1 MASGFVK
8 AELTTYRQGR
18 SQVSC
23 RLLYN
28 SVLLLVFGLI
38 LWKWM
43 DGVDSLGS
51 NQECKIGY
59 IHSHSRVSQCL
70 ASIRKLG
77 NRRSSE
83 GLRSFKPSKGTNL
96 FILII
101 LAGDIEMNPGP
112 RFQCGLCKKYCKASD
127 RLLECEEC
135 EKRFHASCSNLS
147 DNELL
152 RIESGD
158 GAWYCTNC
166 KADCGLCSGAVLKG
180 HKAVQCDNCDMWIH
194 NECSFITETQYE
206 TVNNTNCTWIC
217 PKCEF
222 FNFSDSFFGEQVN
235 VETENRFVP
244 LTKVKKDRSSPCGTN
259 KSSFISGL
267 KFISM
272 NINSIRGKKL
282 ELLAFLDFHQ
292 PHVVAIQETKIDS
305 SIATSELFPETCPY
319 SVYRKDRN
327 IHGGGVMLLFHKD
340 ISHMPITELEN
351 DSESIW
357 VKVFANKTSHFVA
370 SWYRPP
376 GSTSEE
382 FQLFREQ
389 LDYIRTHHKGK
400 KLPSAHVLGDFN
412 FKDIDWPDRLSKSG
426 STLSQSEGQ
435 ILIDI
440 MNDHGLEQMVHFPT
454 REKNTLDLI
463 LTTLPGQF
471 QDVHSPDKLSDHDIV
486 SGTLKM
492 FIPPIKKPRRKVY
505 LYQKGD
511 YESMRKDTLQFAK
524 EKYFNGHS
532 DTRSVQENF
541 DLLTSFI
548 QDSADKHI
556 PSKTS
561 RSVSSIPWI
570 TPEIRRK
577 IRRKNKTHAKAKK
590 TGSSKLRSKFETLR
604 REIKADIRKQHDL
617 YVNNLVGDV
626 KANPRD
632 FYRYINSQK
641 KDTQGIPPLKRKNG
655 KGVAQSDL
663 EKVEEFNG
671 QFTDVFSKNE
681 HTQVPLLDRSAPFMN
696 DIAVSKDGVI
706 KLLKGLNPSK
716 ALGPDE
722 LHPRVLKELATEL
735 GPVLAHL
742 FQQSIDTGEIPKEW
756 SLANI
761 CPLFKKSDRSLACNY
776 RPVSLTCVPC
786 KLLEHIVCSNI
797 MAHLDEY
804 KLLSDRQHAFRK
816 GHSCET
822 QLTTVINDW
831 AKILDNRGQVD
842 TFILDFEK
850 AFDTPPHELLKSK
863 LFGYGIGG
871 KTLKW
876 IDSFLCFRQQRVVV
890 NGVKSDWAPVLSGV
904 PQGTVLGPLLF
915 SLYINDISSD
925 IESEIRLFADDCVC
939 YREIKDEK
947 DTMKLQRDIDR
958 LGSWA
963 RKWGMRF
970 QPVKCNMMQLTRKRI
985 KKIHASYTLEGTNLE
1000 NVESIKY
1007 LGVTITSDLR
1017 WNTHVSNVCTKAN
1030 RTLGFLRRNLHSC
1043 PQEVK
1048 EAAYKGLVRPVL
1060 DYDSSVWDPPG
1071 VVLQEELE
1079 SVQKR
1084 AARFVTGNYDYE
1096 TGSMTG
1102 ILGQLK
1108 WESLKKRRKDNR
1120 LILLYKGLKGKAS
1133 VPTDDLI
1140 PKTRRCRNQHSMAFQ
1155 TPIANT
1161 DVYKGSFF
1169 PQTIRDWNALPDSL
1183 ISSAEVAEDCVAKF
1197 TSLMRARD

>member
-8 AELTTYRQGR
+8 AELTTCRQGR
-18 SQVSC
+18 PQVSC
-23 RLLYN
+23 RLLYK
-28 SVLLLVFGLI
+28 SVLLLVFGLF

-43 DGVDSLGS
+43 NGVDSLGS

-70 ASIRKLG
+70 ASIKKLG

-83 GLRSFKPSKGTNL
+83 GLRSFKSSKGTNL

-112 RFQCGLCKKYCKASD
+112 RFQCGLCKNYCKASD

-166 KADCGLCSGAVLKG
+166 KADCGLCSVLKG
-180 HKAVQCDNCDMWIH
+180 HKAVRCDSCDMWIH
-194 NECSFITETQYE
+194 NECSFTAETQYE

-244 LTKVKKDRSSPCGTN
+244 LTKEKKDRSSPCGTN

-292 PHVVAIQETKIDS
+292 PHDVAIQETKIDS

-319 SVYRKDRN
+319 SVYRKERN
-327 IHGGGVMLLFHKD
+327 IHGGGVMLLVHKD

-486 SGTLKM
+486 SGTLKI
-492 FIPPIKKPRRKVY
+492 FIPPIKKPRRMVY

-511 YESMRKDTLQFAK
+511 YESMRKDTLEFAK

-532 DTRSVQENF
+532 DIRSVQENF

-577 IRRKNKTHAKAKK
+577 IRRKNKTHANAKK
-590 TGSSKLRSKFETLR
+590 TGNSKLRSKFETLR
-604 REIKADIRKQHDL
+604 REIKADVRKQHDL

-632 FYRYINSQK
+632 FYRYIYSQK

-663 EKVEEFNG
+663 EKAEEFNG

-735 GPVLAHL
+735 GPVFAHL

-804 KLLSDRQHAFRK
+804 KLLSDRQRAFRK

-863 LFGYGIGG
+863 LFSYGIGG

-876 IDSFLCFRQQRVVV
+876 IDSFLSFRQQRVVV

-925 IESEIRLFADDCVC
+925 IESDIRFFADDCVC

-970 QPVKCNMMQLTRKRI
+970 QPVKCNMMQLTGKRI

-1030 RTLGFLRRNLHSC
+1030 RTLGFLRRNLYSC

-1060 DYDSSVWDPPG
+1060 DYGSLVWDPPRCSSPG
-1071 VVLQEELE
+1071 RIR
-1079 SVQKR
+1079 KR
-1084 AARFVTGNYDYE
+1084 AKAHCQTCDR
-1096 TGSMTG
+1096 S
-1102 ILGQLK
+1102 LQL
-1108 WESLKKRRKDNR
+1108 
-1120 LILLYKGLKGKAS
+1120 
-1133 VPTDDLI
+1133 
-1140 PKTRRCRNQHSMAFQ
+1140 
-1155 TPIANT
+1155 
-1161 DVYKGSFF
+1161 
-1169 PQTIRDWNALPDSL
+1169 
-1183 ISSAEVAEDCVAKF
+1183 
-1197 TSLMRARD
+1197 